1 MMWQLISLKYSRI
14 NWQQEYIFNVKRKN
28 SLGNIDLIDSLL
40 KFSVLIFIPNKT
52 LDINAKVIKRTE
64 EIYNSIF

>member
-1 MMWQLISLKYSRI
+1 MMRQLISLKYSRI

-40 KFSVLIFIPNKT
+40 KFSVLIFILNKT